1 MTHHVRVR
9 GRLLVLV
16 LPLLLVASAS
26 ARPHAAHAQCGSI
39 TARLGGNDFTY
50 RVRVV
55 SGHAACIRARTV
67 MRVFIVHA
75 STPRGWLCS
84 RGHSR
89 DAWAASCARLTP
101 RALVRAYLIAG

>member
-1 MTHHVRVR
+1 VRVR

-26 ARPHAAHAQCGSI
+26 ARPYAPRAQCGSI
-39 TARLGGNDFTY
+39 TARLGGNDFSY
-50 RVRVV
+50 RVRLV
-55 SGHAACIRARTV
+55 SGHVTCTRARTV
-67 MRVFIVHA
+67 IRVFIVRGSA
-75 STPRGWLCS
+75 PRGWFCS

-89 DAWAASCARLTP
+89 DAWAASCARLSP